1 MKNISKSISQSVYH
15 VLSAPMIRQIHAT
28 KADLNISMPDG
39 ELKSNMLFLHNT
51 L

>member
-1 MKNISKSISQSVYH
+1 MKNASKSIYQSVYL
-15 VLSAPMIRQIHAT
+15 VLSAPMIRQIHPT

-39 ELKSNMLFLHNT
+39 ELKSNMLFLYNS